1 MLRWK
6 GFCWFVLVLFPFLA
20 ASPALPASGE
30 DIAQGPVTIE
40 ADSIS
45 YNEDED
51 AVHAAGKVVITFTQ
65 GFLKADTVTLYRE
78 TSLALAEGHVLIHSD
93 QDVIEGEKVFF
104 NIESKTGTV
113 DGGKLFIAQNHLYA
127 KGDKIEKKGESTYRL
142 ENAKVTTCDGETPD
156 WSLAASE
163 LNVTID
169 GYGTMKHGRFLTRD
183 IPLLYVP
190 YIFFPAKTTRQ
201 SGLLFP
207 FFNFSSDRNG
217 LDVELPFFWAIS
229 ENADATFYQR
239 YMEKRGFKEGVEL
252 RYFLNPSSFGT
263 LYADFINDRKQVT
276 ETIGSMSRDWQ
287 EDQKRW
293 SFYLNH
299 ETTFTS
305 GFNIRSDIYRVSD
318 PWYFRDFSSYNYY
331 LSNYSQTAEKPFQRI
346 SFLGDESLG
355 SLNSTIRLTKDW
367 SVYNLS
373 AVASYTDD
381 FSSPTNDGTLQAYPA
396 VNLTGFRQPLFG
408 SPLQLDFGATYVN
421 FYRREGQKGQ
431 LWELNPTMY
440 LPVRFGPYLQAT
452 PWAGFRGTIWDRT
465 DSETD
470 TEDKDGTR
478 EVFPVGGTLSTEVSR
493 VFTVGS
499 GKGGVEKIR
508 HSIRPEIFYTYIPE
522 VLQDKLPNF
531 VGGIAAQNTLTY
543 ALTNTIISR
552 TREADGKANYRQLMR
567 LLLAQTYD
575 IRESRREITDPE
587 TDKHRPFGDVVME
600 LDLAPIQYFS
610 LAARN
615 IYSTNTGHWTQTNYD
630 LTLLDNRGDFVS
642 VGYRYTRES
651 LREINLYLKASVTS
665 SIDAVYILRRNLLD
679 TKTIES
685 TYGVKYRRQ
694 CWQFEVNVTSG
705 EYDRTVMAYISL
717 LGLGGG
723 GGSIAVQRGAGVQ
736 EGAAF

>member
-6 GFCWFVLVLFPFLA
+6 GFYGVVLVLFLLLA
-20 ASPALPASGE
+20 ASPALPASRG
-30 DIAQGPVTIE
+30 DIAEGPVTIE

-51 AVHAAGKVVITFTQ
+51 SVHAAGKVVIIFTQ

-78 TSLALAEGHVLIHSD
+78 TNLALAEGHVLIHSD
-93 QDVIEGEKVFF
+93 QDVIEGEKVLF
-104 NIESKTGTV
+104 NISSQTGVV
-113 DGGKLFIAQNHLYA
+113 DNGKMFIAQNHLYA

-142 ENAKVTTCDGETPD
+142 DNAKVTTCDGETPD

-169 GYGTMKHGRFLTRD
+169 GYGTMKHGRFLARD

-207 FFNFSSDRNG
+207 FFSYSSEKNG

-229 ENADATFYQR
+229 ENVDATFYQR
-239 YMEKRGFKEGVEL
+239 YLEKRGFKEGMEF
-252 RYFLNPSSFGT
+252 RYFLNPTSFGT

-299 ETTFTS
+299 ETTFAS
-305 GFNIRSDIYRVSD
+305 GFNIRSDIRRVSD
-318 PWYFRDFSSYNYY
+318 PWYFRDFSSFNYY
-331 LSNYSQTAEKPFQRI
+331 LSNYTQAGDKPFQRI

-355 SLNSTIRLTKDW
+355 SLNSTVRLTKDW

-373 AVASYTDD
+373 ALASYTDD
-381 FSSPTNDGTLQAYPA
+381 FSSPTNDGTLQAYPV

-421 FYRREGQKGQ
+421 FYRREGQKGN

-440 LPVRFGPYLQAT
+440 LPIKLGPYLRAT
-452 PWAGFRGTIWDRT
+452 PWAGFRGSIWDRT

-470 TEDKDGTR
+470 TEDKYGTR
-478 EVFPVGGTLSTEVSR
+478 EVFPVGTSLSTEISR

-499 GKGGVEKIR
+499 GSGGVEKIR
-508 HSIRPEIFYTYIPE
+508 HSIGADVFYTYIPE
-522 VLQDKLPNF
+522 VLQENLPNF
-531 VGGIAAQNTLTY
+531 VGGIGAQNTLTY
-543 ALTNTIISR
+543 GLTNTIVSR
-552 TREADGKANYRQLMR
+552 TKGTDGKANYHQLMR

-575 IRESRREITDPE
+575 IRESRRTITNPD
-587 TDKHRPFGDVVME
+587 TDKHRPLSDVFLE

-630 LTLLDNRGDFVS
+630 LTLLDNRGDFLS

-651 LREINLYLKASVTS
+651 LREINLYLKASLTS

-679 TKTIES
+679 KKTIES

-694 CWQFEVNVTSG
+694 CWLFEVNVTSG

-717 LGLGGG
+717 VGLGGG
-723 GGSIAVQRGAGVQ
+723 GSSIALKRGGEGQ
-736 EGAAF
+736 GGAAF